1 MFRHRLATW
10 VLPAAV
16 ALSSPG
22 GTAAQEPDTLR
33 LSLTQAVERAL
44 DRSEEIAVARARL
57 SQADAR
63 VTQATAAG
71 LPQVVA
77 AVTYNRAIASV
88 FDALAGFQGADTLS
102 IPSAFD
108 PLRPPRERYDT
119 LSSLI
124 TADFMTALISGLPF
138 GRPNTYVSLF
148 QLSQPVFAGG
158 RIANARAA
166 ARHAQTATEHQLDE
180 TTADVVLQVRVA
192 YLNAV
197 LARRLQTIA
206 AESRR
211 MAAEH
216 LQQVELSCEAGTA
229 SQFDRLRA
237 RVDLENREPDVIQA
251 ENLVRVALLDL
262 KRLVNLPTEMPV
274 ALTSTFELEPV
285 EVDERAIA
293 GLVLDRPALLAARE
307 MVAVREAGLRSARGE
322 WLPNV
327 GLQLNLG
334 FQAFPAGVLPP
345 GFSQWR
351 KDWNVA
357 LAFSW
362 QPFDGFGRSGRIGE
376 AHALLREATSQQA
389 QLEEGLAVELAQA
402 LGDHRTAGAQYRA
415 RRETVRLAEE
425 THALA
430 ELRYRNGLATQLEV
444 SDAAL
449 LLDQTRVNEVQAL
462 ADYVRTLARMERLT
476 VGRLSLLREIQP

>member
-1 MFRHRLATW
+1 
-10 VLPAAV
+10 
-16 ALSSPG
+16 
-22 GTAAQEPDTLR
+22 
-33 LSLTQAVERAL
+33 
-44 DRSEEIAVARARL
+44 
-57 SQADAR
+57 
-63 VTQATAAG
+63 
-71 LPQVVA
+71 
-77 AVTYNRAIASV
+77 
-88 FDALAGFQGADTLS
+88 
-102 IPSAFD
+102 
-108 PLRPPRERYDT
+108 
-119 LSSLI
+119 
-124 TADFMTALISGLPF
+124 
-138 GRPNTYVSLF
+138 
-148 QLSQPVFAGG
+148 
-158 RIANARAA
+158 
-166 ARHAQTATEHQLDE
+166 
-180 TTADVVLQVRVA
+180 
-192 YLNAV
+192 
-197 LARRLQTIA
+197 
-206 AESRR
+206 